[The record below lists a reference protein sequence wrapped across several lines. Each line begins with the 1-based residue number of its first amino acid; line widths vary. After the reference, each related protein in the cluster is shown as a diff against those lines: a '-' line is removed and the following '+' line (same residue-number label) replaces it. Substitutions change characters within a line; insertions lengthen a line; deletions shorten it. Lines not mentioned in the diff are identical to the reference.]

1 MDNKKLQHKEVEL
14 EKMITPDMAKAMDIL
29 AYDFLK
35 AQGYDTAHCED
46 KTQEGKN
53 ARARLTRKLKK
64 DGLELKWCMP
74 TDENKI
80 FCYFK
85 LVKAGVEPEVKV
97 AVSRTLEFVCKVIDL
112 DKGDDKPSE

>member
-1 MDNKKLQHKEVEL
+1 
-14 EKMITPDMAKAMDIL
+14 
-29 AYDFLK
+29 
-35 AQGYDTAHCED
+35 
-46 KTQEGKN
+46 
-53 ARARLTRKLKK
+53 
-64 DGLELKWCMP
+64 MP